1 MNNSTEI
8 VSLTHV
14 FILKSYLC
22 GSTCNRFFFPNFIYV
37 HKFINEKQILDR
49 NSSKK
54 NKKVLDRKCYFIS
67 KEKMV

>member
-1 MNNSTEI
+1 MSNSTEI

-14 FILKSYLC
+14 LILKSYLC
-22 GSTCNRFFFPNFIYV
+22 GSTRVIGFFFFFPNFIYV

-54 NKKVLDRKCYFIS
+54 IKKFLIEIAISFQRK
-67 KEKMV
+67 